1 MIYMLFYISSSGWGY
16 SNKYHAL
23 RKKIIAEVP
32 GAEVTGNTGR
42 SRKITVL
49 YIDRLNKSFNNNFN
63 LKKKIVLYAGCF
75 PLIVYVLPKYFYQ
88 TLRGHRGRD
97 RIVVRFTTTCAISAD
112 HH

>member
-1 MIYMLFYISSSGWGY
+1 M
-16 SNKYHAL
+16 L

-49 YIDRLNKSFNNNFN
+49 YIDRLNKSVNNNFN
-63 LKKKIVLYAGCF
+63 LKKKIVLYSGCF
-75 PLIVYVLPKYFYQ
+75 PLIVNVLPKYFYQ

-97 RIVVRFTTTCAISAD
+97 RIVVRFTTTCVISAD